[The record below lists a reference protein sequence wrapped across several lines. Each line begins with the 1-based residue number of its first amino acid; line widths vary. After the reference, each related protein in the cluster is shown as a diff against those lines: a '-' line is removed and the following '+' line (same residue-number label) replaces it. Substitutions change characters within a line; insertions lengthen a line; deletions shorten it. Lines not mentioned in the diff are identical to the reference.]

1 MGGGGGRRHNY
12 GLTKFTVYKM
22 IFTIHRTITAYRELE
37 EDGITQDMMNDKF
50 LLGRRS
56 SDESDEGNSTVHA
69 YV

>member
-1 MGGGGGRRHNY
+1 
-12 GLTKFTVYKM
+12 M

-56 SDESDEGNSTVHA
+56 SDESDEGNSTVQTCVEPYSPEIIQCFGSSYA
-69 YV
+69 L